1 MFRKLIMTSLLISTP
16 VFVFAQEAKTRSTGG
31 EIIRDLFPI
40 VMIIVILVPLM
51 RYLLKKNKPQQQR
64 WLDHMDRME
73 KKYDRIIELMEK
85 MIDSKK

>member
-1 MFRKLIMTSLLISTP
+1 MRAPLLYWLKSTKLYEEP
-16 VFVFAQEAKTRSTGG
+16 
-31 EIIRDLFPI
+31 DLFPI
-40 VMIIVILVPLM
+40 VMILVILIPLM

-73 KKYDRIIELMEK
+73 QKYDRIIELMEK